1 MHCVKCVSPTCVFQS
16 RNYKTDMCTT
26 QEYLLLSCSVA
37 YLTWQRC
44 STPLDHDD
52 DKHWYVIEY
61 FRLLEFQLNY
71 RKPVIG

>member
-1 MHCVKCVSPTCVFQS
+1 
-16 RNYKTDMCTT
+16 MCTT